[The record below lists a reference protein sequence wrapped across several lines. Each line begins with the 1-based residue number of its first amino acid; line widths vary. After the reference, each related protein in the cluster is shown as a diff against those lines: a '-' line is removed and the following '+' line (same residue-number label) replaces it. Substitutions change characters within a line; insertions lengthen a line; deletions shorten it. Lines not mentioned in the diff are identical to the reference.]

1 MNLNRFNML
10 LWSELFSD
18 FHCSYVCRNQQCMCF
33 CVLICKSRRLG
44 ECTRTRAD
52 FLPSS
57 TGSLSADC
65 SSRTTIQ
72 FLNISI
78 MVFLFTSPKRSLVS
92 SDLPPVCIRKE
103 RLYYPAHSWYL
114 ISLQALGA
122 NPTTPVLLVSP
133 LGACICACVCV
144 QTGTSASDNP
154 KLVTFSALYTKGM
167 GLWPIASDI
176 AELPTSAPTL
186 SSETMYCISTLNTSL
201 LFNYHLTTGGHS
213 PKEFGHSLKPN
224 LATGRDEKKKNQNLA
239 FFFAYFQQIVGTFQ
253 KVHPM
258 HGHWVVMKIAF
269 LN

>member
-1 MNLNRFNML
+1 
-10 LWSELFSD
+10 
-18 FHCSYVCRNQQCMCF
+18 MCF

-44 ECTRTRAD
+44 ECARTRAD

-201 LFNYHLTTGGHS
+201 LFNYYLTTGGRS

-224 LATGRDEKKKNQNLA
+224 LATGRDEKKKSKSGFFLCLLPADSWNISKSSSHAWTLSGYENCISKLA
-239 FFFAYFQQIVGTFQ
+239 EIKLLKFNASMVLEMPVDTNMAVSSQ
-253 KVHPM
+253 
-258 HGHWVVMKIAF
+258 A
-269 LN
+269 L